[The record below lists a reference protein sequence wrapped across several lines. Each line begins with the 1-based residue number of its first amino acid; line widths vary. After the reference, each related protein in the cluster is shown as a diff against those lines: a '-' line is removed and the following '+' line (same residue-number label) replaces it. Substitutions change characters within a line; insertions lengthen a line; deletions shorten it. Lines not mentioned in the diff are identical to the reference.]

1 MDATEVQLS
10 QDVDRTPDDILE
22 RYRQCR
28 NWRLY
33 QKEWIYRNF
42 APAGRAWL
50 DFGCGT
56 GEITTQLALLGASR
70 VVAVDVTPGL
80 LEMTRRRAEL
90 DGVSGRVDTI
100 CGHITEIEPRP
111 VDVVLCYAV
120 LHHLPDSLAEVMPV
134 FRRWLKPGG
143 AFIAVEPVS
152 YLSWLEWLRQHSGVR
167 HDALDPGE
175 RKLRATD
182 LQRIENSFVRA
193 ERTHFHCF
201 GRLTRLFPRA
211 DRLFRRMDSFFLSLP
226 GARFFAG
233 TVIEVCHVD

>member
-1 MDATEVQLS
+1 
-10 QDVDRTPDDILE
+10 
-22 RYRQCR
+22 
-28 NWRLY
+28 
-33 QKEWIYRNF
+33 
-42 APAGRAWL
+42 
-50 DFGCGT
+50 
-56 GEITTQLALLGASR
+56 
-70 VVAVDVTPGL
+70 
-80 LEMTRRRAEL
+80 
-90 DGVSGRVDTI
+90 
-100 CGHITEIEPRP
+100 
-111 VDVVLCYAV
+111 
-120 LHHLPDSLAEVMPV
+120 
-134 FRRWLKPGG
+134 
-143 AFIAVEPVS
+143 VEPVS